1 MLRLLGI
8 ESVEGIWNKASLKNQ
23 SNSAMQG
30 PILTI

>member
-8 ESVEGIWNKASLKNQ
+8 ESVEGIWKSSSKNQ